1 MTGSSE
7 TVARP
12 KILIVEDDPVQIQIL
27 VTRLGAEGFDVAVA
41 KDGVQGVGMV
51 RKEQPSLILLD
62 IGLPGGDGYL
72 VIRRLKSLAPTA
84 RLPVIVVSARPAGQ
98 EREKM
103 LAAGAADYFQKPL
116 DYPMLFE
123 RIRGVLGLPTVQA
136 PATLPAAPAAHP

>member
-1 MTGSSE
+1 MGSLN

-51 RKEQPSLILLD
+51 RREQPSLILLD

-72 VIRRLKSLAPTA
+72 VIRRLKSLAPAA
-84 RLPVIVVSARPAGQ
+84 RLPVLVVSARPAEQ
-98 EREKM
+98 ERDKM
-103 LAAGAADYFQKPL
+103 IAAGAADYFQKPL
-116 DYPMLFE
+116 DYPTLFG
-123 RIRGVLGLPTVQA
+123 RI
-136 PATLPAAPAAHP
+136 